1 MKSFLTALFLAF
13 FILGFA
19 QQSEDI
25 IPKDAVT
32 VFSLNNISI
41 LQKVSM
47 DELVSYDFMAEL
59 QSELF
64 DGSTNGKTLKDSG
77 IDFNQKMNIFYGK
90 NPEFEISGFTFGIS
104 SKDQLFSVFDDFDRV
119 EGVIPGVEYY
129 NNYFNHLMIKG
140 NVGLLIRVDTD
151 QQKLSE
157 MTDSIW
163 YARGYELPWNNYF
176 DGYYDDE
183 EIIEG
188 DELDQNDGFED
199 DIEEMEIEGFD
210 GEEIEEITIDDI
222 DMGTPEA
229 DANDLTKN
237 YYELR
242 DSLESELSRMR
253 LFEITNELFTQ
264 NINLKQTD
272 KNFAHQLTH
281 QSDGIF
287 YLDNSRNFRNT
298 NNMGS
303 LQSLFPELY
312 QDMKEL
318 YTGNVMLGD
327 IMLNATSIDLKVEAN
342 YGEALGSIYQE
353 LNNSKF
359 DKAVLKYIPKGN
371 SGFFTYNI
379 DLKAGYDRAYDII
392 IPILQEEKS
401 PRILQNVLIAEL
413 MNEFINT
420 DAVFNTYK
428 GSMFGTFNG
437 VKRVKT
443 TRIEFF
449 YDEQTFE
456 YGEREV
462 EGEEDM
468 PIFTLGFSTARAD
481 IPNKILKHIS
491 RLTSQCKNMGNYWV
505 VEDAVLNSLPLYM
518 INKNGLFILTN
529 DEDLAKNH
537 SNGYGSGALSG
548 KAAKK
553 AKKSGSMY
561 GYLNW
566 GEVLDRL
573 PKEMFSSEQNE
584 LLESMRGKTGLL
596 ELTSSKTTRQKTT
609 YEVSYKFEG
618 SYENSGKY
626 LLDLV
631 NSAYLLSK

>member
-1 MKSFLTALFLAF
+1 MKFAFSALFLACY
-13 FILGFA
+13 GFGYA

-25 IPKDAVT
+25 IPRDAVT

-64 DGSTNGKTLKDSG
+64 DGSTQGKTLKDSG

-90 NPEFEISGFTFGIS
+90 NPNFEISGFTFGIS
-104 SKDQLFSVFDDFDRV
+104 DKNQLFRVFDDFDRV
-119 EGVIPGVEYY
+119 DGSIPGVEYY
-129 NNYFNHLMIKG
+129 NNYFNHLMVKG
-140 NVGLLIRVDTD
+140 NVGLLIRVDAN
-151 QQKLSE
+151 QEKLSE

-163 YARGYELPWNNYF
+163 YARGYELPWDNYY
-176 DGYYDDE
+176 DGYYDE
-183 EIIEG
+183 E
-188 DELDQNDGFED
+188 ELPMEEFGD
-199 DIEEMEIEGFD
+199 DIEEMEIEGED
-210 GEEIEEITIDDI
+210 GEEIEEVIVEDI
-222 DMGTPEA
+222 EEGTPEA
-229 DANDLTKN
+229 ETDDLTKN

-242 DSLESELSRMR
+242 DSLESELSRAQ
-253 LFEITNELFTQ
+253 LLVISDEIFAKG
-264 NINLKQTD
+264 INLRQSD
-272 KNFAHQLTH
+272 PNFAQQLTH
-281 QSDGIF
+281 TSDGVF

-298 NNMGS
+298 NS
-303 LQSLFPELY
+303 LFYLQTMFPELY

-327 IMLNATSIDLKVEAN
+327 IVLNQASIDVKVEAR
-342 YGEALGSIYQE
+342 YGDALGEIYQD

-359 DKAVLKYIPKGN
+359 DNAVLKYIPKNN

-379 DLKAGYDRAYDII
+379 DLKAGYDRAYGII
-392 IPILQEEKS
+392 IPILEKEKN
-401 PRILQNVLIAEL
+401 PRILQNVLVAEL

-420 DAVFNTYK
+420 DAVFSTYK

-462 EGEEDM
+462 ESEEDM
-468 PIFTLGFSTARAD
+468 PIFTLGFSTARPD
-481 IPNKILKHIS
+481 IPEKILRHMS
-491 RLTSQCKNMGNYWV
+491 RLTSQFKNMGEYWV
-505 VEDAVLNSLPLYM
+505 VEDAVLNSLPLYI
-518 INKNGLFILTN
+518 INKNGLFIFTN

-537 SNGYGSGALSG
+537 SDGYGSQSLSK
-548 KAAKK
+548 KAAKR
-553 AKKSGSMY
+553 AKSSGSMY
-561 GYLNW
+561 AYLNW
-566 GEVLDRL
+566 SEVLNRL

-584 LLESMRGKTGLL
+584 LLESMRGKTGVL
-596 ELTSSKTTRQKTT
+596 ELTSSKTTREKTT
-609 YEVSYKFEG
+609 YNVTYKFEG

-626 LLDLV
+626 LLDLI
-631 NSAYLLSK
+631 NSAYILSK